1 MWSAIALFAVEFVGL
16 FSGLSM
22 FASGYNTLST
32 ALHFTGMVLVG
43 HFVNQVRHRR
53 GRKALPAA
61 RPAFARGARGLTR
74 RPQPWRLDSFNYL
87 FGFFSVLPSVMEA
100 GLAAAF
106 FRFKSRPYLPPQ

>member
-53 GRKALPAA
+53 GGRGPRPPAPRSLGAL
-61 RPAFARGARGLTR
+61 
-74 RPQPWRLDSFNYL
+74 
-87 FGFFSVLPSVMEA
+87 A
-100 GLAAAF
+100 G
-106 FRFKSRPYLPPQ
+106 